1 VNTLTAV
8 LEDEQ
13 VEANGYLST
22 LDDGLRTVTM
32 PFTLAGYQAPTRAAR
47 HLGEDDADVLAER

>member
-1 VNTLTAV
+1 
-8 LEDEQ
+8 
-13 VEANGYLST
+13 
-22 LDDGLRTVTM
+22 M